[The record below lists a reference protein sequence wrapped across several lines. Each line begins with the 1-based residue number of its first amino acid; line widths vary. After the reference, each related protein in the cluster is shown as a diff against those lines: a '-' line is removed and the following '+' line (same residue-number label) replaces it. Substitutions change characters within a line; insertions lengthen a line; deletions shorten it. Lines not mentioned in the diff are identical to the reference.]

1 MGEYVCGRIREE
13 VRKNTPVEKNDGS
26 KLTTAKKTN
35 IILERG
41 ESKDYFVT
49 SVYVILTWRFA
60 RCRCCDG
67 RFEEEEEEE
76 GEGEKFR

>member
-1 MGEYVCGRIREE
+1 MGEYVCGRIQEE
-13 VRKNTPVEKNDGS
+13 VRKNTPVE
-26 KLTTAKKTN
+26 KKTN

-49 SVYVILTWRFA
+49 SVYVILTWSFA

-67 RFEEEEEEE
+67 RFEEEEE